1 MRFGVNTCLWFAE
14 PTTARLRDAVARAR
28 GAGADWLEFP
38 VYADTRDVDLGAVRS
53 MLERETMGVSVVTAL
68 WPNENLIDDDD
79 IKSRAGVTALRT
91 TIEMAA
97 ELGAKRL
104 AGAFYA
110 GVNYLEWHAPERRA
124 QLIERLCERL
134 AELAAFAARHD
145 VVLCI
150 EPINRYE
157 TSLLNT
163 AAQALEVLRRV
174 NHANCGLLLDTF
186 HMNIEEA
193 SVVDAIRGAGHWLK
207 HFHANESHRGV
218 PGTGAIDWTNVHDS
232 LCAVAYDGAVV
243 IECGD
248 YWNPD
253 IAKGGGV
260 WRPMAPSADD
270 LARDGLRFLRN
281 ALSE

>member
-1 MRFGVNTCLWFAE
+1 MTFGVNTGLWFAE
-14 PTTARLRDAVARAR
+14 PTTARLQDAVARAR
-28 GAGADWLEFP
+28 GAGTDWLEFP
-38 VYADTRDVDLGAVRS
+38 LYADTRDVDLGAVRS
-53 MLERETMGVSVVTAL
+53 MLEREAMGVSVVTAL
-68 WPNENLIDDDD
+68 WAHESLIDDDD
-79 IKSRAGVTALRT
+79 AKSGAGVTALRT

-110 GVNYLEWHAPERRA
+110 GVNHLEWHTPARRA

-134 AELAAFAARHD
+134 IELAGFAAHHD

-163 AAQALEVLRRV
+163 AAQALEVLQRV
-174 NHANCGLLLDTF
+174 NHPNCGLLLDTF

-193 SVVDAIRGAGHWLK
+193 SIADAIRSAGPWLR

-218 PGTGAIDWTNVHDS
+218 PGTGAIDWT
-232 LCAVAYDGAVV
+232 AVRDALRAVKYDGAVV

-253 IAKGGGV
+253 IAKGGCV
-260 WRPMAPSADD
+260 WRPFAASADD
-270 LARDGLRFLRN
+270 LARDGWRFLRN
-281 ALSE
+281 ALGE

>member
-1 MRFGVNTCLWFAE
+1 MRFGVNTGLWFAE
-14 PTTARLRDAVARAR
+14 PTTARLQDAVARAQR
-28 GAGADWLEFP
+28 AGADWLEFP

-53 MLERETMGVSVVTAL
+53 MLEREAMGVSVVTAL
-68 WPNENLIDDDD
+68 WAHESLIDDDD
-79 IKSRAGVTALRT
+79 AKSRAGVTALRT

-110 GVNYLEWHAPERRA
+110 GVNYLEWHAPGRRA

-145 VVLCI
+145 VLLCI

-157 TSLLNT
+157 TSLLNV

-193 SVVDAIRGAGHWLK
+193 SVVDAIRSAGPWLK

-218 PGTGAIDWTNVHDS
+218 PGTGAIDWAKVRDA
-232 LCAVAYDGAVV
+232 LRAVAYDGAVV

-253 IAKGGGV
+253 IAKGGCV

-270 LARDGLRFLRN
+270 LACDGLRFLRN
-281 ALSE
+281 ALRE